1 MNIRE
6 FLYIHSA
13 ELSHLPEL
21 ERLKRGAKTYEYV
34 LGDILGIAGK
44 TLKEKLQNLP
54 EDFDEG
60 VALTL
65 RTINSTR
72 DAILR
77 AVSPKA
83 NVMDVHHAIQLA
95 NAWATEVIE
104 HANEDR
110 QAELS
115 TSTGGATRASLR
127 NADLGKRAGRVFDGL
142 MQSLRSAVTVGK
154 SDNARSRAIPHSS
167 WLTVSEMPH

>member
-13 ELSHLPEL
+13 ELSNLPEL
-21 ERLKRGAKTYEYV
+21 ERLKRSAKTYEYV

-65 RTINSTR
+65 RTINATR
-72 DAILR
+72 DAIQR

-104 HANEDR
+104 RANEDR
-110 QAELS
+110 QAELLS
-115 TSTGGATRASLR
+115 GAARASLR
-127 NADLGKRAGRVFDGL
+127 NADLAKRA
-142 MQSLRSAVTVGK
+142 
-154 SDNARSRAIPHSS
+154 SRASI
-167 WLTVSEMPH
+167 V